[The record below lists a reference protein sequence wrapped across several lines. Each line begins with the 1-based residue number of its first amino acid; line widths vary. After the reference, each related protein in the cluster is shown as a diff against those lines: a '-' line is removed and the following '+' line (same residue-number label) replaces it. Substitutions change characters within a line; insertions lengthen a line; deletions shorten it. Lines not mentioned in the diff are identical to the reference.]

1 MNKNEL
7 MNKLDEL
14 AEMFG
19 ADIALRELARAMDSK
34 ELEEDLKYIDRMNDL
49 KLFDEN

>member
-7 MNKLDEL
+7 MNKLNELIELLGADATINEL
-14 AEMFG
+14 AK
-19 ADIALRELARAMDSK
+19 AMDSK

-49 KLFDEN
+49 NLFNED

>member
-14 AEMFG
+14 VDLLG
-19 ADIALRELARAMDSK
+19 ADATINELAKAMDSK
-34 ELEEDLKYIDRMNDL
+34 ELEENLKYIDRMNDL
-49 KLFDEN
+49 NLFDED